1 MARVPYKSVEDL
13 AEADRFLIPRNLNIQ
28 RALANNPTAFK
39 QFAHIGMWFRF
50 ECELQPRLRELAI
63 LATAYAQAS
72 GYEFSHHLKICKD
85 FGLTDVDIAAV
96 IEEHTGGIS
105 HLNDEDRAVVTGA
118 RQLTLDGAIDD
129 ATWEALAKHLDRDRL
144 IEFVLLVSFYNHFA
158 RVMSALKIDIE
169 PEYQVL
175 IDAYPPPPGYETW
188 L

>member
-1 MARVPYKSVEDL
+1 MARVPYVSVEDL
-13 AEADRFLIPRNLNIQ
+13 AEADRFLIPRNLKIQ
-28 RALANNPTAFK
+28 RALANNPTAYK

-50 ECELQPRLRELAI
+50 EGELNPRLRELAI

-85 FGLTDVDIAAV
+85 FGLTDDDIAAV
-96 IEEHTGGIS
+96 IEEHTGGRS
-105 HLNDEDRAVVTGA
+105 PLGEEERAVVTAA
-118 RQLTLDGAIDD
+118 RQLTVDGVIED
-129 ATWEALAKHLDRDRL
+129 ATWETLALHLDGDHL
-144 IEFVLLVSFYNHFA
+144 IEYVLLVSFFNHFA

-175 IDAYPPPPGYETW
+175 IDAYPPPPGFDAW